1 MIEAMVLTKYRLRN
15 YRGVNRFWHHSSSWP
30 QPCLL
35 PVRYQSGPVVIIDAA
50 QVGLG
55 ALGLNTNVFYFV
67 FYVFDFLATV
77 PTPLVASARAEGDF
91 ARAAK

>member
-1 MIEAMVLTKYRLRN
+1 M
-15 YRGVNRFWHHSSSWP
+15 
-30 QPCLL
+30 
-35 PVRYQSGPVVIIDAA
+35 

-55 ALGLNTNVFYFV
+55 ALGLNANVFYFV
-67 FYVFDFLATV
+67 FYIFDFLATV